1 MKDIVLDILTWAI
14 MIIVALVAVAP
25 ALLVFSVGTNGGPTI
40 WNLVGLLY
48 IAGWVLY
55 LRRK

>member
-25 ALLVFSVGTNGGPTI
+25 ALLVFSVGNNGGPTI